1 MKNKDITGLTD
12 QELTSKVNEEKASV
26 ARLKMSHAV
35 SAIENPLQIRKQRK
49 TVARLLT
56 EVSKRKNANNK

>member
-1 MKNKDITGLTD
+1 MKNKDIVSLTE
-12 QELTSKVNEEKASV
+12 QELNQKAAEEKASLV
-26 ARLKMSHAV
+26 RLKLNHAV
-35 SAIENPLQIRKQRK
+35 SPVENPLQIRKQRR